1 MLGVTWRKHLD
12 ELYIFGAAGAGHMG
26 PPSFCNL
33 HSNAANSAAP
43 SMYEH
48 TLPSLHLCIV

>member
-12 ELYIFGAAGAGHMG
+12 ELYIFSAAGAGHMG